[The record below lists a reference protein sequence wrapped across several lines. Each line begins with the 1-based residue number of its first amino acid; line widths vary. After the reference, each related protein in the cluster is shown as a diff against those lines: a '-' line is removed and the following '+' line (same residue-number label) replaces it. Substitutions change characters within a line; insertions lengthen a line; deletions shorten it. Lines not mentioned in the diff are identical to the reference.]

1 MFIVERVSALEH
13 IFSFQTPS
21 RVLGRGFEK
30 KKYLG
35 QSCFFSLI
43 YLDYN
48 IEVAILEEKK
58 YKSKIRQIEKTNVT
72 RTDKKF
78 KSAPAD

>member
-48 IEVAILEEKK
+48 IEHQAASGFTGNLH
-58 YKSKIRQIEKTNVT
+58 S
-72 RTDKKF
+72 
-78 KSAPAD
+78 SATLRVVFPAKVFPA

>member
-35 QSCFFSLI
+35 QSCFFILI
-43 YLDYN
+43 YFVLHLFFCN
-48 IEVAILEEKK
+48 FAH
-58 YKSKIRQIEKTNVT
+58 
-72 RTDKKF
+72 
-78 KSAPAD
+78 

>member
-1 MFIVERVSALEH
+1 M
-13 IFSFQTPS
+13 
-21 RVLGRGFEK
+21 
-30 KKYLG
+30 
-35 QSCFFSLI
+35 
-43 YLDYN
+43 DYN

>member
-48 IEVAILEEKK
+48 IEGRALYVREDLLNA
-58 YKSKIRQIEKTNVT
+58 
-72 RTDKKF
+72 F
-78 KSAPAD
+78 APAT